1 MGKRTGVER
10 EALRKGWSDAVVHT
24 FTTPSDDGSA
34 AYAEGWIRG
43 AFSKTL
49 GILREIGVPGSRIET
64 LATLEARLPPVDG
77 SY

>member
-1 MGKRTGVER
+1 MGVKTEAER
-10 EALRKGWSDAVVHT
+10 EAVTKGWRDAVLS
-24 FTTPSDDGSA
+24 FTTASDDGSA

-43 AFSKTL
+43 TFLKML
-49 GILREIGVPGSRIET
+49 GILREMGVPGSRIEE